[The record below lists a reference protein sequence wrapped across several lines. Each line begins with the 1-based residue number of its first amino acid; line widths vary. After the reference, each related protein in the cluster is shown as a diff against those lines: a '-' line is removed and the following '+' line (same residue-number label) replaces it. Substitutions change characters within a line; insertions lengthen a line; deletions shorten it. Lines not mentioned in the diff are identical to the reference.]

1 MKKLLL
7 LDADVVI
14 DLHSLDLFDK
24 LAKAYEIKVTQEVLK
39 EAKWYMRRGK
49 KIPINIRNKVSI
61 VKNINIEYVH
71 EVYSE
76 AREVMLAVD
85 DGEATSIAFMIQDK
99 GNIRFC
105 ACDRA
110 AITLLSFMGL
120 EQKAISLERTLR
132 ESGHHKKLY
141 PRHLDSKF
149 KDYIREG
156 KVLLVQ
162 HKKLD

>member
-24 LAKAYEIKVTQEVLK
+24 LAKAYDIKVTQEVLK
-39 EAKWYMRRGK
+39 EAKWYPRRGK
-49 KIPINIRNKVSI
+49 KIPIKIKNKVSI
-61 VKNINIEYVH
+61 VKNIRINFIH

-76 AREVMLAVD
+76 AREARLAID
-85 DGEATSIAFMIQDK
+85 NGEATSIAFMIQEEEDIK
-99 GNIRFC
+99 FC
-105 ACDRA
+105 ACDGA

-120 EQKAISLERTLR
+120 EQKAVSLEKVLR
-132 ESGHHKKLY
+132 ESGHHRKLY

-149 KDYIREG
+149 KDYVKQG
-156 KVLLVQ
+156 KVLSVQ
-162 HKKLD
+162 YTKLS